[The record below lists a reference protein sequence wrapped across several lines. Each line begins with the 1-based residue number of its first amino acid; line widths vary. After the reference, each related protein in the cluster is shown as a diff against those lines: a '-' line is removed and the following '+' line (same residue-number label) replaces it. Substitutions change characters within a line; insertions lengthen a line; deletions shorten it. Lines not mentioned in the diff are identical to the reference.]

1 MVMLGRMLQDS
12 FERNDRK
19 FIFGTGCAEQKRH
32 WQTSVQT
39 TFRYSHFPLMAP
51 RSQVFRFNHMLKN
64 YLHKKVVREA
74 EVQQVPHAVDPARG
88 FPVIG

>member
-1 MVMLGRMLQDS
+1 
-12 FERNDRK
+12 
-19 FIFGTGCAEQKRH
+19 
-32 WQTSVQT
+32 
-39 TFRYSHFPLMAP
+39 
-51 RSQVFRFNHMLKN
+51 MLKN